1 MRATGV
7 VAPDCVPG
15 AARQL
20 CCKWRG
26 RARSV
31 DATRALMEDDD
42 AVPEAFMCP
51 ITLESTILLSP
62 RAQLCIR
69 YCSNKQQLEQ
79 MVDPVVTRDS
89 LRKSMEQRRDETIDP
104 LLRRCFERRPA
115 LRPTAADLA
124 DAFVREG
131 VTTLSTSRSRGAIV
145 MLRANV
151 TLARR
156 LEDQEAITDDVT
168 RVNLRLKQ
176 ENARLQRELE
186 NMRRQY

>member
-1 MRATGV
+1 
-7 VAPDCVPG
+7 
-15 AARQL
+15 
-20 CCKWRG
+20 
-26 RARSV
+26 
-31 DATRALMEDDD
+31 
-42 AVPEAFMCP
+42 
-51 ITLESTILLSP
+51 
-62 RAQLCIR
+62 
-69 YCSNKQQLEQ
+69 
-79 MVDPVVTRDS
+79 
-89 LRKSMEQRRDETIDP
+89 MEQRRDETIDP